1 MAARLAVCMA
11 WRVAA
16 LLGCN
21 SAALIPR
28 VLAAY
33 KRELVSLVTLKV
45 ALRPLPSVVYIL
57 AALAAWRAG

>member
-1 MAARLAVCMA
+1 MA

-33 KRELVSLVTLKV
+33 RRELVSLVTLKV
-45 ALRPLPSVVYIL
+45 ALRPLPSAV
-57 AALAAWRAG
+57 